1 MKRDVEPRGGGA
13 SADLRARLDAA
24 YAGDPFS
31 RSLEFRVLDLR
42 PGEALLAAEIE
53 GVKLNAHG
61 TGHGGALWT
70 LADMA
75 FGAATFHRGHLMTV
89 GSDLTFLRPAPAG
102 ATVHAHAREV
112 GATASSATYHVV
124 LALDPHD
131 PATVVASGSFSG
143 RRPPR
148 G

>member
-1 MKRDVEPRGGGA
+1 MSRSTDPTLHGG
-13 SADLRARLDAA
+13 DLRRRLEAA

-31 RSLEFRVLDLR
+31 QALAFRVLAVA

-75 FGAATFHRGHLMTV
+75 FGAAAFHRGHLMTV

-102 ATVHAHAREV
+102 ATVYAHAREV

-124 LALDPHD
+124 LALDPDD
-131 PATVVASGSFSG
+131 PATVVAAGSFSG

-148 G
+148 S